1 MNQAGQEKET
11 KAGLQFGGTARW
23 IFDRL
28 RGERR
33 SQPRLA
39 LVERINL
46 APRQFLAL
54 VEAEGKRLL
63 VATSG
68 DGAPAFY
75 ALDDVQGDAAKV
87 KARRTRSAGT
97 DARSEP

>member
-1 MNQAGQEKET
+1 MNQAGQEKGA
-11 KAGLQFGGTARW
+11 KGGSQFGGIAGW

-28 RGERR
+28 HGERR
-33 SQPRLA
+33 VQPRLA

-54 VEAEGKRLL
+54 VEAEGQRLL

-75 ALDDVQGDAAKV
+75 ALDGVQEGVAKV
-87 KARRTRSAGT
+87 KARRRRSAVT